1 MKGLIVVSLAAFLL
15 VAVSGC
21 GVFPTGAPVMGVIYT
36 GVTGPGQIGDLTAGY
51 NRVGQSQAQGILVVA
66 TGDASINTA
75 ARNAGI
81 TKIRHVDVEYMSV
94 LGVYGQVTTTVY
106 GE

>member
-1 MKGLIVVSLAAFLL
+1 MKGLIVVGA
-15 VAVSGC
+15 VALMVIALGGCVS
-21 GVFPTGAPVMGVIYT
+21 PTGAPISGAIYT
-36 GVTGPGQIGDLTAGY
+36 GVTGPGQIVDLSAGSS
-51 NRVGQSQAQGILVVA
+51 RVGQSSAEGIIFFS

-81 TKIRHVDVEYMSV
+81 TRIHHVDVEYMSV
-94 LGVYGQVTTTVY
+94 LGVYGKVTTTVY